1 MLTNGLA
8 FDDIISVQLRKG
20 CGARLSNKE
29 INAAERRL
37 DIVLYLSQKREVHYR
52 ELMNKYNV
60 SAPVIRKDLNYIE
73 EILRI
78 PIITKKGRTGSVRIA
93 NSRWN
98 MYQKHLNINQETVI
112 KKAIALLSS
121 TDRNIMQSVLDDFAP
136 Q

>member
-1 MLTNGLA
+1 M
-8 FDDIISVQLRKG
+8 
-20 CGARLSNKE
+20 SNKE